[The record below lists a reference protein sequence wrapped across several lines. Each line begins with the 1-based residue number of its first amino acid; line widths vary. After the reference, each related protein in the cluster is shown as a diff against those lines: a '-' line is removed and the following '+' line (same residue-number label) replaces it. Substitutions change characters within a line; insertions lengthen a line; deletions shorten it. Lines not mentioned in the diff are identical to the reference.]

1 MEANSTA
8 IVWYKEQRQGKP
20 KLTVIVTG
28 EGAESIHELF
38 DLMKPNN
45 RPFIYSQGELY
56 GDPKSMRK
64 VEEHPEEAAAIVS
77 TYGERDPNVTTGFQ
91 SSFPGGRKGPANY
104 PEDAKEIVT
113 GAFTPHPKITIHG
126 PNIESCSLCGLDF
139 FEEGG
144 EKHEPTCPLYKE
156 KEDFKG
162 ILTSDGVEDY
172 GSIAPK
178 KDWVEMLGLREPF
191 GWFVWVLGMAGV
203 AWVAIGVFS

>member
-64 VEEHPEEAAAIVS
+64 VEEYPEEAKSLLLDIDKGELARRIDKLTPSFHSDFAAQQTETMGV
-77 TYGERDPNVTTGFQ
+77 
-91 SSFPGGRKGPANY
+91 
-104 PEDAKEIVT
+104 
-113 GAFTPHPKITIHG
+113 
-126 PNIESCSLCGLDF
+126 LL
-139 FEEGG
+139 
-144 EKHEPTCPLYKE
+144 
-156 KEDFKG
+156 
-162 ILTSDGVEDY
+162 SDGVEDY

-191 GWFVWVLGMAGV
+191 GWFVLALGMAGV
-203 AWVAIGVFS
+203 AWIAVGVFS

>member
-77 TYGERDPNVTTGFQ
+77 TYSERDPNVTTGFQ
-91 SSFPGGRKGPANY
+91 SSFSGGRKGPANY
-104 PEDAKEIVT
+104 PEEAKSLLLDIDKGELARRIDKL
-113 GAFTPHPKITIHG
+113 TPSFH
-126 PNIESCSLCGLDF
+126 SDF
-139 FEEGG
+139 AAQQTETMGV
-144 EKHEPTCPLYKE
+144 L
-156 KEDFKG
+156 
-162 ILTSDGVEDY
+162 LSDGVEDY

-191 GWFVWVLGMAGV
+191 GWFVWALGMAGV
-203 AWVAIGVFS
+203 AWVAIGIFS